1 MPESDETLLRT
12 VLERNPRS
20 ATIYRQCERYIARH
34 DNDGD
39 WDPEIN
45 GEFDFLKKLLPRC
58 HLVFDVG
65 SHIGNWAST
74 ALSINP
80 KLDIHCFEASPA
92 THRLLIERVPP
103 LPVTANAFGLGATPE
118 TRTLESFGEGNN
130 ANSLYR
136 RSGLE
141 ARGFPPQQTT
151 ESVTLDTADAYCARH
166 NIRHIDF
173 MKIDTEGHDLFVL
186 QGAFGLLRAQAIE
199 VLQFEYGGCN
209 IDSRT
214 FLKDFFELLAS
225 VDYLPAKIMVGSISV
240 TEAYDSRLEN
250 FRYQNWLAL
259 PRKTALSML
268 GAR

>member
-1 MPESDETLLRT
+1 MPESDETLLQKIF
-12 VLERNPRS
+12 ERNPRS
-20 ATIYRQCERYIARH
+20 AMIYQHCERYIARS

-39 WDPEIN
+39 WDPETN
-45 GEFDFLKKLLPRC
+45 GELALLRKILPNCR
-58 HLVFDVG
+58 LVFDVG

-80 KLDIHCFEASPA
+80 ELEIHCFEASPA

-103 LPVTANAFGLGATPE
+103 LPITANAFGLGATPE
-118 TRTLESFGEGNN
+118 TRTLETFGAGNN

-141 ARGFPPQQTT
+141 ARGFPTQQTT
-151 ESVTLDTADAYCARH
+151 ETVTLDTADAYCARH
-166 NIRHIDF
+166 AIRHIDF
-173 MKIDTEGHDLFVL
+173 LKIDTEGHDLFVL
-186 QGAFGLLRAQAIE
+186 QGALGLLRAQAIE

-225 VDYLPAKIMVGSISV
+225 VDYLPAKIMVDSISV

-259 PRKTALSML
+259 PRHIALSML